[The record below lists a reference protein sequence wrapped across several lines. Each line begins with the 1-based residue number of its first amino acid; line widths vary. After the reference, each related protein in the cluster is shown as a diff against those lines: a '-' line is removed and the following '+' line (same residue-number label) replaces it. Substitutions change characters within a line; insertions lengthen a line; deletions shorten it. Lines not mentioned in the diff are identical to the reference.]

1 MINDAATG
9 IFHPL
14 AEDLL
19 ESISLNCIPVLPTS
33 IVQERVDSGKVDAAY
48 PEHPQPDL
56 VLVFPTKKK
65 LRDLRYPFSE
75 SCQPL

>member
-1 MINDAATG
+1 MINDAATD
-9 IFHPL
+9 IFRPL
-14 AEDLL
+14 ADDFL
-19 ESISLNCIPVLPTS
+19 ESISIPVLPTS

-48 PEHPQPDL
+48 PEQPQHGSF
-56 VLVFPTKKK
+56 LVFPTKKK